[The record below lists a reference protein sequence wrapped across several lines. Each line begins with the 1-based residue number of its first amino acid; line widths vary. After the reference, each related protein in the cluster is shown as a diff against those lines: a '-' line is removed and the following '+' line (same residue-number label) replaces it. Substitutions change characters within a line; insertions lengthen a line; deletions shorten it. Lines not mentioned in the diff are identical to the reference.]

1 MPAIS
6 FALPSFLS
14 RRDLLFALASRE
26 IRVKYKQSVMG
37 MLWAVLMPTVIV
49 LAGVALRYAFATM
62 SRTQLVSADIASV
75 SVRAV
80 AWAFFVSGL
89 RFATNSLVANASL
102 VTKVYLPR
110 ELFPIASILS
120 QLADFGI
127 AFAVLSVLL
136 AVLNIGMSVQ
146 LLWVPVILAILV
158 LFTTGLG
165 ILLSAASLFFRDV
178 KYLVEVFIM
187 FAIFFTPVFY
197 DARMLGRFRGVAMLN
212 PVAPV
217 LESLTQTIVL
227 HQGPDVRWLS
237 YSAAVAVLVMFVA
250 LRSFHR
256 LEPYFA
262 ESV

>member
-1 MPAIS
+1 MALNPAHS
-6 FALPSFLS
+6 VLVA
-14 RRDLLFALASRE
+14 RRDLLLALAGRE

-49 LAGVALRYAFATM
+49 CAGVALRAAFAKISGTH
-62 SRTQLVSADIASV
+62 LDVADVASV
-75 SVRAV
+75 GVRAV
-80 AWAFFVSGL
+80 AWAFFVSSV
-89 RFATNSLVANASL
+89 RFSTNSLIANTTL

-110 ELFPIASILS
+110 ELFPIASIVS
-120 QLADFGI
+120 QLADFGV
-127 AFAVLSVLL
+127 AVLVLALLL
-136 AVLNIGMSVQ
+136 AGLHIGVSAE
-146 LLWVPVILAILV
+146 LAWVPVLLVILI

-178 KYLVEVFIM
+178 KYLVEVFLT

-197 DARMLGRFRGVAMLN
+197 DARMFGRWENVLMLN

-217 LESLTQTIVL
+217 LEGLSRTVVY
-227 HQGPDVRWLS
+227 HRSPDLSWLS
-237 YSAAVAVLVMFVA
+237 YSACAAVLTTVVA
-250 LRSFHR
+250 LWVFRR